1 MNVVIA
7 ESPGFAPRALEQLR
21 AAGWTCEL
29 YAEALD
35 ALPARL
41 AGADGAIVRF
51 GLRWDAE
58 RLRRAAGRLRFL
70 AVPATGADHID
81 RAAAAALGIEVVSVA
96 GHPGLREITATPE
109 HAFGLMLA
117 LLRNTVPAHLS
128 VLRGEWNR
136 DAHFGRQ
143 LKGSAVGVVGLGR
156 TGRAFAG
163 MAEAFGA
170 RVAYFDPF
178 VREARYTRCNSLEE
192 LARTSDVAAVHAV
205 LDADTRGL
213 LGAAFFAALKPGA
226 FLVNTAR
233 GALVD
238 EAELLRALA
247 SGRLAGAAL
256 DTICDEPDRGAA
268 LASPL
273 LDYARTHANLLLTPH
288 IGGATPESIRTVEE
302 LLAAVLVRKFGADG
316 PSDPAR

>member
-7 ESPGFAPRALEQLR
+7 ESPHFSPGALAR
-21 AAGWTCEL
+21 MSAAGWECEL
-29 YAEALD
+29 DAADLD
-35 ALPARL
+35 SLPARL
-41 AGADGAIVRF
+41 AAADGAIVRF

-58 RLRRAAGRLRFL
+58 RLRQASGRLRFL
-70 AVPATGADHID
+70 AVPATGTDHVD
-81 RAAAAALGIEVVSVA
+81 RAAASALGIDVLSLA

-117 LLRNTVPAHLS
+117 LLRHTVPAHQS

-136 DAHFGRQ
+136 DAHMGRQ
-143 LKGSAVGVVGLGR
+143 VKGSAVGIVGLGR

-163 MAEAFGA
+163 MAEAFGS
-170 RVAYFDPF
+170 RVSYFDPY
-178 VREARYTRCNSLEE
+178 VREARHTRCGSLEE
-192 LARTSDVAAVHAV
+192 LARTSDVVAVHAV
-205 LDADTRGL
+205 LDDETRGSI
-213 LGAAFFAALKPGA
+213 GAAFFDALKPGA

-238 EAELLRALA
+238 EAALLRALA

-256 DTICDEPDRGAA
+256 DVICGEPDQGAA

-273 LDYARTHANLLLTPH
+273 LDYARAHANLILTPH
-288 IGGATPESIRTVEE
+288 LGGATPESIRAAEE
-302 LLAAVLVRKFGADG
+302 LLAAVLLRKYRADG
-316 PSDPAR
+316 PSGPER

>member
-1 MNVVIA
+1 MKVVIA
-7 ESPGFAPRALEQLR
+7 ESPGFSPRALEQFR
-21 AAGWTCEL
+21 AAGWECEL
-29 YAEALD
+29 YASALD

-41 AGADGAIVRF
+41 AAADGAIVRF

-58 RLRRAAGRLRFL
+58 RLRRASGRLRFL
-70 AVPATGADHID
+70 AVPATGTDHID
-81 RAAAAALGIEVVSVA
+81 RTAAAAFGIDVVSLA

-143 LKGSAVGVVGLGR
+143 VKGSAVGVVGLGR

-170 RVAYFDPF
+170 RVSYCDPF
-178 VREARYTRCNSLEE
+178 VREARYARCSSMEE
-192 LARTSDVAAVHAV
+192 LARMSDAVAVHAV

-238 EAELLRALA
+238 ETELLRALA

-256 DTICDEPDRGAA
+256 DVICGEPDRGAA

-273 LDYARTHANLLLTPH
+273 LDYARTHTNLILTPH
-288 IGGATPESIRTVEE
+288 IGGATPESVRAVEE
-302 LLAAVLVRKFGADG
+302 LLAATLLRKYGADE